1 VFFDGKEGE
10 GNSYIVCIHNSLYA
24 YILIARTFLQSKDA
38 GFFILRRLGSQVGYT
53 IHQEKGVNQ
62 AFGSI
67 SKLIK

>member
-1 VFFDGKEGE
+1 MVKKVKVTVILFA
-10 GNSYIVCIHNSLYA
+10 YISSVCIYINSPYLFT
-24 YILIARTFLQSKDA
+24 IKDT

-67 SKLIK
+67 SKLVK